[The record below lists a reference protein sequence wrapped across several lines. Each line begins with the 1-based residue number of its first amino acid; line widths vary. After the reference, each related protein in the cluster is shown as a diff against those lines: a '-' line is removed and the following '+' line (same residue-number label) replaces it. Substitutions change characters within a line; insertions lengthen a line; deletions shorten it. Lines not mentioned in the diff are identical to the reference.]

1 MEGAVSQEIE
11 FTVAKENGLELK
23 RLPEIAEVDIDIGN
37 KDDFEIIIPNTEWSE
52 ECYSYGCRIFVAD
65 TEYGGEIQDIE
76 STTETEEVTIRGSTW
91 RGRLKYKIVEPPA
104 GKDYLT
110 VSGDLNEI
118 LKELI
123 GDCFGGLFEVSEKAT
138 GINVE
143 NWKVDRYVAL
153 YDAIMKILDRY
164 QYRLDIRYIQPEGQE
179 FGYVLL
185 QAVPIID
192 YSEDLEYS
200 NEEKI
205 NVNVR
210 DCRSGINH
218 LVCVGEGENQERIVI
233 HLYVQKDGSIGK
245 VPHYTGKDE
254 LAAVYNYSSADAEK
268 LEEGGIKRL
277 QELQN
282 YKKCEMT
289 IEDMN
294 LQIGDIVSGYDT
306 VTDTVVQKPV
316 VQKILKMKNG
326 EITIEHKMKGDD

>member
-153 YDAIMKILDRY
+153 YDAI
-164 QYRLDIRYIQPEGQE
+164 
-179 FGYVLL
+179 
-185 QAVPIID
+185 
-192 YSEDLEYS
+192 
-200 NEEKI
+200 
-205 NVNVR
+205 
-210 DCRSGINH
+210 
-218 LVCVGEGENQERIVI
+218 
-233 HLYVQKDGSIGK
+233 
-245 VPHYTGKDE
+245 
-254 LAAVYNYSSADAEK
+254 
-268 LEEGGIKRL
+268 
-277 QELQN
+277 
-282 YKKCEMT
+282 
-289 IEDMN
+289 
-294 LQIGDIVSGYDT
+294 
-306 VTDTVVQKPV
+306 
-316 VQKILKMKNG
+316 
-326 EITIEHKMKGDD
+326 

>member
-37 KDDFEIIIPNTEWSE
+37 KDDFEIIIPNTEWNE
-52 ECYSYGCRIFVAD
+52 ECYTYGCRIFAAD
-65 TEYGGEIQDIE
+65 TEYGGMIQDIE
-76 STTETEEVTIRGSTW
+76 STTETEEVTIRGNTW

-123 GDCFGGLFEVSEKAT
+123 GDRFDGLFEISEKAT

-143 NWKVDRYVAL
+143 NWQVDRYVTL

-164 QYRLDIRYIQPEGQE
+164 QHRLDIRYIQPEGQE
-179 FGYVLL
+179 YGYVLL
-185 QAVPIID
+185 QAMPIID

-205 NVNVR
+205 NVNIR

-233 HLYVQKDGSIGK
+233 HLYVQKD
-245 VPHYTGKDE
+245 
-254 LAAVYNYSSADAEK
+254 YSSADAEK
-268 LEEGGIKRL
+268 LEEGGMKRL

-289 IEDMN
+289 IEDAD
-294 LQIGDIVSGYDT
+294 LQIGDILSGYDT